1 MREVI
6 INASFA
12 VSFLVL
18 PDLFTLNGLPRY
30 LSVVV
35 MYPLYSFAVDAKGKG
50 STFGPNVL
58 YALGSMEQGGGLGQ
72 APSRFMGIAI
82 GGIIGGEIMRQYFP
96 DDP

>member
-1 MREVI
+1 MREAI
-6 INASFA
+6 INATFA

-18 PDLFTLNGLPRY
+18 PELFRLNGLPRY
-30 LSVVV
+30 LSVIV

-58 YALGSMEQGGGLGQ
+58 YALGSMEQWGGLGQ
-72 APSRFMGIAI
+72 APSRFIGVAV
-82 GGIIGGEIMRQYFP
+82 GGIVAGEIMRQYFP

>member
-6 INASFA
+6 INAAFV

-18 PDLFTLNGLPRY
+18 PVLFTLNNLPRF

-58 YALGSMEQGGGLGQ
+58 YALGSMEQLDGLGQ
-72 APSRFMGIAI
+72 APSRFMGIVI
-82 GGIIGGEIMRQYFP
+82 GGVIGGEIMRLYFP